1 MSNAL
6 FQQEAGSRSPNCS
19 RLSAQSSPCGCS
31 GVSWAQEQR
40 GRSDMRSL
48 IRFFV
53 SSQKNWNLKTTRTFN
68 LSLSPP
74 FLWAESEIGTFF
86 TWGKREKVSAEPLRA
101 VEVKEET
108 FLLGDKIEKKM
119 FCFVF
124 FFLYLLRKDCMSSSS
139 NNSLTTFFFFY
150 FFFLNRNV
158 CTHLYCEIGLRQ
170 ISKLLFQKL
179 ECVYK
184 MYISDPFFK
193 NHCLKKPDW
202 ILYFSLQCFEA

>member
-124 FFLYLLRKDCMSSSS
+124 FLPVLAEKRLYVELVKQQLNNFLFLL
-139 NNSLTTFFFFY
+139 FFFFK
-150 FFFLNRNV
+150 
-158 CTHLYCEIGLRQ
+158 Q
-170 ISKLLFQKL
+170 
-179 ECVYK
+179 ECVHTPLLWNRPAPDFK
-184 MYISDPFFK
+184 IAFPKTGMCLQNVHFWSFF
-193 NHCLKKPDW
+193 
-202 ILYFSLQCFEA
+202 

>member
-1 MSNAL
+1 
-6 FQQEAGSRSPNCS
+6 
-19 RLSAQSSPCGCS
+19 
-31 GVSWAQEQR
+31 
-40 GRSDMRSL
+40 
-48 IRFFV
+48 
-53 SSQKNWNLKTTRTFN
+53 
-68 LSLSPP
+68 
-74 FLWAESEIGTFF
+74 
-86 TWGKREKVSAEPLRA
+86 
-101 VEVKEET
+101 
-108 FLLGDKIEKKM
+108 M

-124 FFLYLLRKDCMSSSS
+124 FLPVLAEKRLYVELVKQQFNNFLFLL
-139 NNSLTTFFFFY
+139 

>member
-119 FCFVF
+119 FCF
-124 FFLYLLRKDCMSSSS
+124 FLPVLAEKRLYVELVKQQLNNFLFLL
-139 NNSLTTFFFFY
+139 FFFFK
-150 FFFLNRNV
+150 
-158 CTHLYCEIGLRQ
+158 Q
-170 ISKLLFQKL
+170 
-179 ECVYK
+179 ECVHTPLLWNRPAPDFK
-184 MYISDPFFK
+184 IAFPKTGMCLQNVHFWSFF
-193 NHCLKKPDW
+193 
-202 ILYFSLQCFEA
+202 